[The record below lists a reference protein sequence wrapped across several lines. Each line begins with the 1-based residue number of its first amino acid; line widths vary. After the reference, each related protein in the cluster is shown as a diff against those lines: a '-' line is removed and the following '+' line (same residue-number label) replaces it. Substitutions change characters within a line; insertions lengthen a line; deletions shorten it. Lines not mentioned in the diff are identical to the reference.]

1 MSHINP
7 VHDVENEKL
16 EDIINDEVEE
26 VESEEVEDMFSM
38 ENVLKSL
45 GQINKALY
53 NVNPYA

>member
-1 MSHINP
+1 MSHQIITQ
-7 VHDVENEKL
+7 DRENEL
-16 EDIINDEVEE
+16 PEDIINDEVEE